1 MRELADASRTAELIS
16 ALAASVE
23 QAMHSHP
30 GAAWALVGIKSRGDL
45 IAQRLAEQIGPE
57 HFAGQRVGSL
67 DITLYRD
74 DLSEIGP
81 SARVRG
87 SDVPF
92 SIDGLQVVL
101 VDDVLMTGRSVRSAL
116 QSLLDYGRPK
126 RVWLAVLVDRGGRE
140 LPIAADM
147 AGLDLANREGG
158 ETVTRGGRV
167 EVRLKPLDEH
177 DAVLVDLPQGQ
188 EVDQ

>member
-1 MRELADASRTAELIS
+1 MRELADDKQTAELIHT
-16 ALAASVE
+16 LAASVE
-23 QAMHSHP
+23 QAMHSHA
-30 GAAWALVGIKSRGDL
+30 GAPWALVGIKSRGDL
-45 IAQRLAEQIGPE
+45 IAQRIAEQIGPDQ
-57 HFAGQRVGSL
+57 FLGQSVGSI

-81 SARVRG
+81 SARVQA

-92 SIDGLQVVL
+92 DIDGAQVVL

-116 QSLLDYGRPK
+116 QSLMDYGRPA

-140 LPIAADM
+140 LPITPDM
-147 AGLDLANREGG
+147 VALDLANREGG

-167 EVRLKPLDEH
+167 EVRLTPMDDH
-177 DAVLVDLPQGQ
+177 DAVLIDLVQGK
-188 EVDQ
+188 EETA